1 MGQIEAV
8 KSSAPAKG
16 WLPQPE
22 PGLTPETVVERARAL
37 RSKLREQQAEA
48 DERGSYTD
56 EIHQAFLE
64 AGFYRLVQPKM
75 FGGYEFDL
83 KTFARVV
90 IEIARGHPSSG
101 WCFCLGSSHSLLVA
115 SHWSEQA
122 QRELYGAEGHL
133 RAPHRAPPAGQ
144 WAKVDGGYRVSGSWN
159 YSSGAPIST
168 HFIGGAMI
176 GQGEGKPPR
185 GVNFILP
192 RSQYEIVPDWGGDR
206 SLGMQGSGSQTVK
219 ITDQFVP
226 DHYVVDGVLLSLPA
240 GQDGTHGTRLH
251 GNPMYLGI
259 VGGAYHA
266 TFTAILTG
274 TAYAAID
281 EYEEILRKKTVMGNP
296 KLLKLNDPA
305 SQMAIGE
312 ALALTHAAEAI
323 CLAAMQEYM
332 DQGRRWQE
340 TGQAITPT
348 DTLKIWAMAQ
358 KGCHLAC
365 EAVQILFRSA
375 SASSSHKGQRMQRY
389 FRDIQMYLVHPSSQ
403 PIVGQLYAQNFL
415 GLGTGLPGIAN

>member
-1 MGQIEAV
+1 MGQMEAV
-8 KSSAPAKG
+8 KTKTADG

-22 PGLTPETVVERARAL
+22 PGLTPRMVVERARGFRETL
-37 RSKLREQQAEA
+37 RAQQAEA

-56 EIHQAFLE
+56 EIHQGFMD

-83 KTFARVV
+83 PTFAKVV

-101 WCFCLGSSHSLLVA
+101 WCFCLGSSHSLMVA

-133 RAPHRAPPAGQ
+133 RAPHRAPPAG
-144 WAKVDGGYRVSGSWN
+144 KFTRTDGGFMVTGSWN

-176 GQGEGKPPR
+176 PQGEGKPPR
-185 GVNFILP
+185 MVNFILP
-192 RSQYEIVPDWGGDR
+192 RDQYEIIPDWGGDR

-226 DHYVVDGVLLSLPA
+226 DRYIVDGVLLSLAP
-240 GQDGTHGTRLH
+240 GQDSTNGTRLH

-266 TFTAILTG
+266 TFTAILSG

-281 EYEEILRKKTVMGNP
+281 EFEEIMRKKSVMGRP
-296 KLLKLNDPA
+296 DVLRLHDPA
-305 SQMAIGE
+305 CQTALGE

-340 TGQAITPT
+340 TGQPITPA
-348 DTLKIWAMAQ
+348 DTLKVWATAQ
-358 KGCHLAC
+358 KGCYMAC
-365 EAVQILFRSA
+365 EAVQILFRAA

-389 FRDIQMYLVHPSSQ
+389 FRDIQMYLVHPSAQ
-403 PIVGQLYAQNFL
+403 PIVSSLYAQNYL
-415 GLGTGLPGIAN
+415 GLSAGLPGIGN